1 MAIIRIKNLKVNTII
16 GFNPEER
23 INKQDVIIN
32 FEIEV
37 DITDAIQSDD
47 NQHIYDYKAVKKS
60 IITMVEK
67 SQFMLLEKLTN
78 EILTLIMKDS
88 RVLRAKVEVDK
99 PYALRY
105 ADSVSVEIEAKR

>member
-1 MAIIRIKNLKVNTII
+1 MAIIRIKNLKISTII

-32 FEIEV
+32 AEIEV

-47 NQHIYDYKAVKKS
+47 NQIIYDYKAVKKS
-60 IITMVEK
+60 LIAMVEM
-67 SQFMLLEKLTN
+67 SHFMLLEKLTD
-78 EILTLIMKDS
+78 EILRLIMADS
-88 RVLRAKVEVDK
+88 RVVRAKVEVDK

-105 ADSVSVEIEAKR
+105 ADSVSVELEAKR

>member
-32 FEIEV
+32 AEIEA
-37 DITDAIQSDD
+37 DIADAIQSDD
-47 NQHIYDYKAVKKS
+47 TQYIYDYKAVKKS
-60 IITMVEK
+60 IINMVEK
-67 SQFMLLEKLTN
+67 SQFMLLERLTN
-78 EILTLIMKDS
+78 EILMLIMADT
-88 RVLRAKVEVDK
+88 RVVRAKVEVDK